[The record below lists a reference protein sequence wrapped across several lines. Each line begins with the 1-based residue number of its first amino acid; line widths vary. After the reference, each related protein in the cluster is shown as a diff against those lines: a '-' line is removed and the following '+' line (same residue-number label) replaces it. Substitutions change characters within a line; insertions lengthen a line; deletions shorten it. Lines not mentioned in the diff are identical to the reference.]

1 MILKSWELQRPRMTE
16 VRTTLNSTESYRVA
30 VVEWI
35 SEQDGLAQVIG
46 DELAHLGHRP
56 LLFKQDS
63 AVPAG
68 ADVVFTFAPYGKLL
82 PILRRLAS
90 LPVEERPTVVHW
102 NTEGIPDLRMPWS
115 LMTALSAG
123 RSWIGRLP
131 NANHRLVGVLGA
143 KLTASWETR
152 VLRFRYV
159 GDYYYAYR
167 RGWLNVFAD
176 SSVIYAQL
184 HRQHGLPT
192 VVAPWGATLRWYA
205 DLGLKRDID
214 VLWMGQRGSR
224 RRGKLLDRI
233 RQELGSHGVEMRV
246 ADNQESPFIFGQE
259 RTEFLNRAKITLNL
273 ARTWYDDNYSRFAM
287 AAPNRSLIVSE
298 PLLPHCPQYE
308 AGTHYVSAPA
318 DRIAEAIVYY
328 LKNEDERLRIVE
340 NAYQLVTTALTFR
353 NSIKTIMDAVSK
365 TRQAACTGN
374 GEPQ

>member
-1 MILKSWELQRPRMTE
+1 
-16 VRTTLNSTESYRVA
+16 
-30 VVEWI
+30 
-35 SEQDGLAQVIG
+35 
-46 DELAHLGHRP
+46 
-56 LLFKQDS
+56 
-63 AVPAG
+63 
-68 ADVVFTFAPYGKLL
+68 
-82 PILRRLAS
+82 
-90 LPVEERPTVVHW
+90 
-102 NTEGIPDLRMPWS
+102 
-115 LMTALSAG
+115 
-123 RSWIGRLP
+123 
-131 NANHRLVGVLGA
+131 
-143 KLTASWETR
+143 
-152 VLRFRYV
+152 
-159 GDYYYAYR
+159 
-167 RGWLNVFAD
+167 LNVFAD

-374 GEPQ
+374 GPPQ